1 MLLTCSVGQTVIK
14 MNLPFLRRLKAK
26 KDRCAKTLT
35 NRQSPFLL
43 QEAESISYGVSDKAN
58 QAEATSRSLYSDADN
73 ATYTVETDL
82 EPKIA
87 KAKNDVKM
95 VGSGQHSRNS
105 KSGIHEV
112 LTRPSL

>member
-35 NRQSPFLL
+35 SLTPFLL